1 MRLKE
6 VFGMGHGSNSTRSR
20 LDDLRYLSRGEGP
33 AWKRFAGRII
43 DLRHI
48 GWDVAVKAMERTAGH
63 RRGARTD
70 SQLRVSTRDL
80 LVSKS
85 RAVRQEMEG
94 LADAV
99 MQAGQYPARDEATR
113 AVNAVMDV
121 VRERVPPE
129 LFSKLSE
136 HLPSE
141 ASRLRRAASDRLSCA
156 DSFSPAPTQGPGGG
170 TTA

>member
-1 MRLKE
+1 
-6 VFGMGHGSNSTRSR
+6 MGHGSSNTRSR

-33 AWKRFAGRII
+33 AWKRFTGRVI

-48 GWDVAVKAMERTAGH
+48 GWDVVVKAMERTAGH
-63 RRGARTD
+63 RRGARPD
-70 SQLRVSTRDL
+70 SQLRASTRDL

-85 RAVRQEMEG
+85 RAVRQEVEA

-99 MQAGQYPARDEATR
+99 MRAGHYSARDDATR

-129 LFSKLSE
+129 LFSKLTE

-141 ASRLRRAASDRLSCA
+141 AARLRRAASDRLA
-156 DSFSPAPTQGPGGG
+156 RDDSFPRLTADGPGGEG
-170 TTA
+170 DTA